1 MKKVAVVG
9 FGFMGMTH
17 ASHLLNLKGVKLNA
31 IVDQDLKGIDA
42 KLASKTGNFS
52 TGGID
57 PKALARIQ
65 KFSSLGECLEKSDI
79 DAVHICVHTDL
90 HAELATQAMNA
101 GKNVFLEKPMT
112 LEVQKGEALI
122 ALANKKGLL
131 FMVGHVL
138 RFMPPYRLLK
148 QWIDSREFGKLTFLS
163 MTRFSGLPAWGQWK
177 EKRKDFGSSGGALFD
192 LLIHDIDF
200 TNYLFGSPD
209 AIESRM
215 MPGALS
221 NYDFIDAW
229 WTYNATGL
237 KVKLEGGNVFQTAYP
252 FQAGYMAN
260 FENASIQFS
269 TLFPDVI
276 KIAEGENLREV
287 PASDGSDGFFN
298 EIEYF
303 HQCLHHGAAPIECM
317 PQSSLETIK
326 LCYRH
331 NEV

>member
-1 MKKVAVVG
+1 MNKVAVVG

-17 ASHLLNLKGVKLNA
+17 ASHLLNMKGVKLNA
-31 IVDQDLKGIDA
+31 IVDQDLKGIEA
-42 KLASKTGNFS
+42 KLAAKTGNFS

-90 HAELATQAMNA
+90 HIQLATQAMKA
-101 GKNVFLEKPMT
+101 GKHVFLEKPFT
-112 LEVQKGEALI
+112 LDVQQGEALI
-122 ALANKKGLL
+122 ELATKKGLL
-131 FMVGHVL
+131 LMVGHVL

-148 QWIDSREFGKLTFLS
+148 KWINSREFGKLTFLS

-200 TNYLFGSPD
+200 VNYLFGSPD
-209 AIESRM
+209 TIESRLL
-215 MPGALS
+215 PGSLS

-229 WTYNATGL
+229 WTYKVSGL
-237 KVKLEGGNVFQTAYP
+237 NVKLEGGNVFQTGFP
-252 FQAGYMAN
+252 FQAGYMAA
-260 FENASIQFS
+260 FENASVQFS
-269 TLFPDVI
+269 TQFSDVI

-287 PASDGSDGFFN
+287 PAGDGTDGYFN

-303 HQCLHHGAAPIECM
+303 HQCLHNAAKPLECM
-317 PQSSLETIK
+317 PASSLDTIK

-331 NEV
+331 L